1 MVSASTSEAELPVN
15 CLYLLVKSKHSIS
28 NADPL
33 VRKIRQTIIMCLSA
47 KKKSHISGVFLAR
60 VGDMMPMQHI
70 STMGKSVDASVDQ
83 SSSIFPYK
91 VVHKKEL
98 SGYLTAALTVV
109 ITT

>member
-1 MVSASTSEAELPVN
+1 
-15 CLYLLVKSKHSIS
+15 
-28 NADPL
+28 
-33 VRKIRQTIIMCLSA
+33 
-47 KKKSHISGVFLAR
+47 
-60 VGDMMPMQHI
+60 MPMQHI